1 MIDFTLT
8 GEAIVS
14 FDIVSSKCH
23 ARSRLE
29 LPLSEYL
36 ALVKSATTLEKLR
49 VLLFTHAERNE
60 RAQAAG
66 AV

>member
-1 MIDFTLT
+1 
-8 GEAIVS
+8 
-14 FDIVSSKCH
+14 
-23 ARSRLE
+23 
-29 LPLSEYL
+29 
-36 ALVKSATTLEKLR
+36 VKSATTLEKLR